1 MKNVYVYCYKKKKIN
16 KLLVHSI
23 LSKIRKNFN
32 LNIRSLE
39 INFVSRETIRKVNN
53 EYLSHDYSTDIITF
67 DYSNERNI
75 LDGEIIISLKDAEE
89 NSKKYHVTFDNE
101 LLRLII
107 HGILHLLGYDDV
119 TLPKKRVMK
128 KIENTIT
135 ENFNKYSKGL
145 VNIK

>member
-1 MKNVYVYCYKKKKIN
+1 MKNVFVYCENSKIIN

-23 LSKIRKNFN
+23 ISQIKNTLSLKIK
-32 LNIRSLE
+32 SLE
-39 INFVSRETIRKVNN
+39 INFVSQETIRKVNN

-107 HGILHLLGYDDV
+107 HGILHLLGYDDI
-119 TLPKKRVMK
+119 TLSKRKVMR
-128 KIENTIT
+128 KIENDIT
-135 ENFNKYSKGL
+135 ENLSKYSKGL

>member
-1 MKNVYVYCYKKKKIN
+1 VYCENSKIIN

-23 LSKIRKNFN
+23 ISKIKNN
-32 LNIRSLE
+32 LSLKIKSLE
-39 INFVSRETIRKVNN
+39 INFVSQETIRKVNN

-75 LDGEIIISLKDAEE
+75 LDGEIIISLQDAKE
-89 NSKKYHVTFDNE
+89 NSKKFQVTFDNE

-107 HGILHLLGYDDV
+107 HGILHLLGYDDI
-119 TLPKKRVMK
+119 TPPKRKVMK
-128 KIENTIT
+128 KVEDTIT
-135 ENFNKYSKGL
+135 DNLSKYSKGL

>member
-1 MKNVYVYCYKKKKIN
+1 VYCENSKIIN

-23 LSKIRKNFN
+23 ISKIRNN
-32 LNIRSLE
+32 LSLKIKSLE
-39 INFVSRETIRKVNN
+39 INFVSQETIRKVNN

-89 NSKKYHVTFDNE
+89 NSKKYQVTFDNE

-119 TLPKKRVMK
+119 ALSKRKVMK
-128 KIENTIT
+128 KVENDIT
-135 ENFNKYSKGL
+135 DNLSKYSKGL

>member
-1 MKNVYVYCYKKKKIN
+1 MKNVLVYCENSKIIN
-16 KLLVHSI
+16 KLFVHSVI
-23 LSKIRKNFN
+23 SQIRNTLSLKIK
-32 LNIRSLE
+32 SLE
-39 INFVSRETIRKVNN
+39 ITFVSQETIRKVNN

-89 NSKKYHVTFDNE
+89 NSKKYQVTFDNE

-107 HGILHLLGYDDV
+107 HGILHLLGYDDI
-119 TLPKKRVMK
+119 TLSKRRVMK
-128 KIENTIT
+128 KAENAIT
-135 ENFNKYSKGL
+135 DNLSKYSKGL

>member
-1 MKNVYVYCYKKKKIN
+1 LKNVYVYCYKKKKIN

>member
-1 MKNVYVYCYKKKKIN
+1 MKNVFVYCENSKIIN
-16 KLLVHSI
+16 KLLVHSVI
-23 LSKIRKNFN
+23 SKIKNN
-32 LNIRSLE
+32 LSLKIKSLE
-39 INFVSRETIRKVNN
+39 INFVSQETIRKVNN

-75 LDGEIIISLKDAEE
+75 LDGEIFISLKDAEE

-107 HGILHLLGYDDV
+107 HGILHLLGYDDI
-119 TLPKKRVMK
+119 TLSKRKVMK
-128 KIENTIT
+128 KAENDIT
-135 ENFNKYSKGL
+135 DNLSKYSKGL

>member
-1 MKNVYVYCYKKKKIN
+1 
-16 KLLVHSI
+16 
-23 LSKIRKNFN
+23 LSKIRKNFS

-39 INFVSRETIRKVNN
+39 INFVSQETIRKVNN

-119 TLPKKRVMK
+119 TLTKKRVMK
-128 KIENTIT
+128 KIEDTIT

>member
-1 MKNVYVYCYKKKKIN
+1 LKNVYVYCENNAIIN

-23 LSKIRKNFN
+23 ISKIKETLSLRIK
-32 LNIRSLE
+32 SLE
-39 INFVSRETIRKVNN
+39 INFVSHETIRKVNS

-89 NSKKYHVTFDNE
+89 NSKKYQVTFDNE

-107 HGILHLLGYDDV
+107 HGILHLLGYDDI
-119 TLPKKRVMK
+119 TLSKRRVMK
-128 KIENTIT
+128 KAENAIT
-135 ENFNKYSKGL
+135 DNLSKYSKGL

>member
-1 MKNVYVYCYKKKKIN
+1 
-16 KLLVHSI
+16 

-128 KIENTIT
+128 KIEDTIT

>member
-1 MKNVYVYCYKKKKIN
+1 LKNVFVYCENSKIIN
-16 KLLVHSI
+16 KLLVHSVI
-23 LSKIRKNFN
+23 SKIKNN
-32 LNIRSLE
+32 LSLKIKSLE
-39 INFVSRETIRKVNN
+39 INFVSQETIRKVNN

-75 LDGEIIISLKDAEE
+75 LDGEIFISLKDAEE

-107 HGILHLLGYDDV
+107 HGILHLLGYDDI
-119 TLPKKRVMK
+119 TLSKRKVMK
-128 KIENTIT
+128 KAENDIT
-135 ENFNKYSKGL
+135 DNLSKYSKGL

>member
-75 LDGEIIISLKDAEE
+75 LDGEIIISLRDAEE
-89 NSKKYHVTFDNE
+89 NSKKYQVTFDNE

-128 KIENTIT
+128 KIEDTIT

>member
-1 MKNVYVYCYKKKKIN
+1 MKNVFVYCENSKIIN

-23 LSKIRKNFN
+23 ISKIRNN
-32 LNIRSLE
+32 LSLKIKSLE
-39 INFVSRETIRKVNN
+39 INFVSQETIRKVNN

-89 NSKKYHVTFDNE
+89 NSKKYQVTFDNE

-119 TLPKKRVMK
+119 ALSKRKVMK
-128 KIENTIT
+128 KVENDIT
-135 ENFNKYSKGL
+135 DNLSKYSKGL

>member
-128 KIENTIT
+128 KIEDTIT